1 MVPIISIYIIKV
13 MVFVSAVAPQGFRV
27 CQGLDGLLSG
37 FVVLQMFWL
46 LLVVILILSEFGVL
60 SRIYY
65 ICFLV
70 FGCLCG
76 CCLFF
81 I

>member
-1 MVPIISIYIIKV
+1 

-27 CQGLDGLLSG
+27 CQGLDGLLAG

-46 LLVVILILSEFGVL
+46 LLLVILILSEFGIL
-60 SRIYY
+60 SSIYY

-70 FGCLCG
+70 VGFLCG
-76 CCLFF
+76 CCLFC